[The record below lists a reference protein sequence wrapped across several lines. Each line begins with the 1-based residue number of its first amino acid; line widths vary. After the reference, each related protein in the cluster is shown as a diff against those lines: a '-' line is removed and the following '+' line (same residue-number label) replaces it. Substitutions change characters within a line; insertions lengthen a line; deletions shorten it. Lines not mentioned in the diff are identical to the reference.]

1 MARTDKS
8 LVANRSMSASVFYR
22 EIAAP
27 PNFVTVWQISLGI
40 NCVCLLLSL
49 YICREA
55 FIARQRKRNQK
66 AFTQHILRFF
76 VGQAVITALYRFFVI
91 LQLLISFHWLA
102 CSYVGSLPPI
112 FYGCVKLCSNT
123 LVYLRAKSVLKNQSS
138 LGLKNY
144 EACFD
149 HVHHHVHVRP
159 LHVLHHRGKNFL

>member
-8 LVANRSMSASVFYR
+8 LVANRSMSASFFYR

-27 PNFVTVWQISLGI
+27 PNVVRVWQISVGI

-76 VGQAVITALYRFFVI
+76 VGQAGGVLRRVCSSKDADLPLCSEVPQNIVNVI
-91 LQLLISFHWLA
+91 LFS
-102 CSYVGSLPPI
+102 
-112 FYGCVKLCSNT
+112 K
-123 LVYLRAKSVLKNQSS
+123 
-138 LGLKNY
+138 
-144 EACFD
+144 
-149 HVHHHVHVRP
+149 
-159 LHVLHHRGKNFL
+159 